1 MAWAFFLFFSLT
13 ALPVFS
19 SLDLLVGVGISAVT
33 ETKEYYLCLPS
44 PEFLE

>member
-1 MAWAFFLFFSLT
+1 MVWAFLSIFFLT

-19 SLDLLVGVGISAVT
+19 SLDLLVGVGISAFT

-44 PEFLE
+44 RESLE